1 MAAVA
6 EVGKPSVNSG
16 TSTPA
21 ADALLAAS
29 GPATPSIAPLPNS
42 SLCCESFFSS
52 VYDNIVGISDPPPG
66 MVPIGKPMAVPR
78 SQGFQERRQSS
89 RVMKALPLRS
99 EEHTSELQS
108 LMRTSYAVFCLNKK
122 K

>member
-42 SLCCESFFSS
+42 YFCCESFFSS
-52 VYDNIVGISDPPPG
+52 VYDNLVGISDPPPG
-66 MVPIGKPMAVPR
+66 MVPIGTAMDVSR
-78 SQGFQERRQSS
+78 RQGFPSRRQSS
-89 RVMKALPLRS
+89 HRMKAWP
-99 EEHTSELQS
+99 S
-108 LMRTSYAVFCLNKK
+108 LALILLVGCA
-122 K
+122 